1 MAYWLLKT
9 DPDTYAWDDL
19 VKEKR
24 TAWTGVRNFQA
35 RNFLRAMQA
44 NDVAF
49 IYHSMDERAVVGIAR
64 IVSGPYADAD
74 DDAWTVVDV
83 QAWKPLAVP
92 VTLVQIKMRKTLAKM
107 LLVTHSRLSVMPL
120 TLGQAKALL
129 TMGKTEM
136 EK

>member
-9 DPDTYAWDDL
+9 DPDTYADDL
-19 VKEKR
+19 KR
-24 TAWTGVRNFQA
+24 EADGVDGRAKFSGT
-35 RNFLRAMQA
+35 NFLRAMQA

-92 VTLVQIKMRKTLAKM
+92 VTLVQIKMRKTLAKCCS
-107 LLVTHSRLSVMPL
+107 SRTRGCPGHAVDS
-120 TLGQAKALL
+120 AKQRRC
-129 TMGKTEM
+129 
-136 EK
+136 

>member
-1 MAYWLLKT
+1 MVGL
-9 DPDTYAWDDL
+9 
-19 VKEKR
+19 
-24 TAWTGVRNFQA
+24 

-64 IVSGPYADAD
+64 IVSGPYADTAD
-74 DDAWTVVDV
+74 ATWTVVDV
-83 QAWKPLAVP
+83 QAWKPLTTP

-129 TMGKTEM
+129 TMGKTEL

>member
-9 DPDTYAWDDL
+9 DPEAYSWDDL
-19 VKEKR
+19 VRDKK
-24 TAWTGVRNFQA
+24 TQWDGVRNFQA
-35 RNFLRAMQA
+35 RNYLAKMKA

-49 IYHSMDERAVVGIAR
+49 IYHSMEERRIVGIAR
-64 IVSGPYADAD
+64 IVSGPYPDPKATT
-74 DDAWTVVDV
+74 WTVVDV
-83 QAWKPLAVP
+83 QAWKAMTLP
-92 VTLVQIKMRKTLAKM
+92 VTLTQIKLRKSLAKM

-129 TMGKTEM
+129 TMGKTEL

>member
-1 MAYWLLKT
+1 MSYWLLKT
-9 DPDTYAWDDL
+9 DPDTYSWDDL

-24 TAWTGVRNFQA
+24 TRWDGVRNFQA
-35 RNFLRAMQA
+35 RNFLAKMQA

-49 IYHSMDERAVVGIAR
+49 IYHSMEERRIVGIAR
-64 IVSGPYADAD
+64 IVSGPYPDPKDA
-74 DDAWTVVDV
+74 AWTVVDV
-83 QAWKPLAVP
+83 QAWKPLTAP
-92 VTLVQIKMRKTLAKM
+92 VTLLSIKMRKTLAKM

-129 TMGKTEM
+129 KMGKTEL

>member
-9 DPDTYAWDDL
+9 DPDTYSWDDL

-24 TAWTGVRNFQA
+24 TRWDGVRNFQA
-35 RNFLRAMQA
+35 RNYLAKMQA

-49 IYHSMDERAVVGIAR
+49 IYHSMEERSIVGIAR
-64 IVSGPYADAD
+64 IASGPYADENAP
-74 DDAWTVVDV
+74 AWTVVDV
-83 QAWKPLAVP
+83 QAWKPMKTP
-92 VTLVQIKMRKTLAKM
+92 VTLLTIKMRKTLAHIP
-107 LLVTHSRLSVMPL
+107 LITQSRLSIMPL

-129 TMGKTEM
+129 KMGKTEL